1 MDIKSNLYWFLGY
14 KCGPFIQSLRKS
26 NSDALAIVMIH
37 GVHSTDMTA
46 SGPPP
51 GSSRS
56 VTNFE
61 TNLRAL
67 AKLYTCISM
76 DEAIEMLTNRK
87 SWRKR
92 CIVLTFDDSLKCI
105 ADVALPVLVKLGLT
119 ATFYIST
126 EAIDNQKPY
135 WWMRLEYAVAHAKR
149 PSCEV
154 ELPLRPPLLFEVKRS
169 QHAKQEIKAA
179 LGDALPQ
186 DREKVIQ
193 SIESGLGAS
202 LLTGTAT
209 YPYGDVMNWDDV
221 RRLQSF
227 GMTIGSHTV
236 THPNMNLLTSSE
248 LYMELEESRKRLE
261 TECQGPCR
269 HLCYPTGFHSTA
281 VIDATRV
288 CGYTSAVTT
297 SAGWNDLQTNVFG
310 LRRFAMPEEAYKLPY
325 LLSGADEFIQKFR
338 SEERSSG

>member
-1 MDIKSNLYWFLGY
+1 
-14 KCGPFIQSLRKS
+14 
-26 NSDALAIVMIH
+26 
-37 GVHSTDMTA
+37 MTA

-51 GSSRS
+51 SSSRS
-56 VTNFE
+56 VVNFE

-67 AKLYTCISM
+67 ANLYTCISL
-76 DEAIEMLTNRK
+76 DEAIEMLTKRK
-87 SWRKR
+87 NWRQR

-154 ELPLRPPLLFEVKRS
+154 ELPLRPPLLLEVERS
-169 QHAKQEIKAA
+169 RHAKQEIKAA
-179 LGDALPQ
+179 LGDALPH
-186 DREKVIQ
+186 DREKVIC
-193 SIESGLGAS
+193 SIESGLDAS
-202 LLTGTAT
+202 LLTAGTAT
-209 YPYGDVMNWDDV
+209 YPYGDVMTWDDV

-261 TECQGPCR
+261 TEGQGPCR

-281 VIDATRV
+281 VIDAARA

-297 SAGWNDLQTNVFG
+297 SAGWNGQQTDVFS
-310 LRRFAMPEEAYKLPY
+310 LKRFAMPEQAYKLPY
-325 LLSGADEFIQKFR
+325 LLSGAEDFIQKFR
-338 SEERSSG
+338 SAERSSG